1 MANVRV
7 ATASFLMEDSAQ
19 TVQQNLGRAA
29 EYIRDAAEQHAQI
42 ICLPETVTTNGTP
55 NPIDEAKHSPEWK
68 HFFSDNAKKYGIA
81 VIAPF
86 FVQEGGE
93 TFNQATVFNRDG
105 EACGVYRKA
114 QPTGIEAR
122 RVTPGSDFPIID
134 LGFAKIAV
142 MICMDIYFPEIARI
156 YAMKG
161 ADILFWPTTT
171 HGPTQQG
178 LEAQLKSRAIDNSLW
193 IVESN
198 LAADAPY
205 APYAGRFY
213 PGNARVVDFNGD
225 FIAQTGRRG
234 GIAVCDIDL
243 SEKRKTQD
251 VFLINSPDDTRADLE
266 ALARLDLYA
275 KEYAALAERQRRYYD
290 ALTR

>member
-7 ATASFLMEDSAQ
+7 ATASFLMEDSAH
-19 TVQQNLGRAA
+19 TVQQNLDRAA
-29 EYIRDAAEQHAQI
+29 QYVRDAATQQAQI
-42 ICLPETVTTNGTP
+42 VCLPESITTNGMAS
-55 NPIDEAKHSPEWK
+55 PIDQAKDSAEWMQ
-68 HFFSDNAKKYGIA
+68 FFGDQAKKYGL
-81 VIAPF
+81 VVVAPF
-86 FVQEGGE
+86 FVNDGAAIY
-93 TFNQATVFNRDG
+93 NQATVFSA
-105 EACGVYRKA
+105 EGVVLGMYRKA

-122 RVTPGSDFPIID
+122 RITPGNDFPIVD
-134 LGFAKIAV
+134 CGFAKIGV

-178 LEAQLKSRAIDNSLW
+178 LEAQLRSRAIDNSLW

-198 LAADAPY
+198 LACHPPY

-213 PGNARVVDFNGD
+213 PGNARIVDFNGD
-225 FIAQTGRRG
+225 VIAQTGRRG
-234 GIAVCDIDL
+234 GIVVSDIDL
-243 SEKRKTQD
+243 NERRATQD
-251 VFLINSPDDTRADLE
+251 VFLINSPDDTRSDLE

-275 KEYAALAERQRRYYD
+275 QEYAALAAKQSRYYD
-290 ALTR
+290 GLTR

>member
-1 MANVRV
+1 MSKIRV
-7 ATASFLMEDSAQ
+7 ATASFLMEDSAHA
-19 TVQQNLGRAA
+19 VQQNLARAD
-29 EYIRDAAEQHAQI
+29 EYVRDAAAQHSQI
-42 ICLPETVTTNGTP
+42 ICLPETATSNGTK
-55 NPIDEAKHSPEWK
+55 NPLEEAKHSDDWMR
-68 HFFSDNAKKYGIA
+68 HFSDTAKKYGVI

-86 FVQEGGE
+86 FVQEGSAIY
-93 TFNQATVFNRDG
+93 NQATVFSRGG
-105 EACGVYRKA
+105 EVLGSYRKV
-114 QPTGIEAR
+114 QPTGSEAR
-122 RVTPGSDFPIID
+122 KITPGNDFPIID
-134 LGFAKIAV
+134 LGFAKIAI
-142 MICMDIYFPEIARI
+142 MICMDIYFPEVARI

-178 LEAQLKSRAIDNSLW
+178 LEAQLRSRAIDNSLW

-198 LAADAPY
+198 LAGHAPY
-205 APYAGRFY
+205 APYAGRFF

-225 FIAQTGRRG
+225 IIAQTGRRG

-243 SEKRKTQD
+243 AERRTTQD

-275 KEYAALAERQRRYYD
+275 SEYAALAARQNRFYEQIKR
-290 ALTR
+290 